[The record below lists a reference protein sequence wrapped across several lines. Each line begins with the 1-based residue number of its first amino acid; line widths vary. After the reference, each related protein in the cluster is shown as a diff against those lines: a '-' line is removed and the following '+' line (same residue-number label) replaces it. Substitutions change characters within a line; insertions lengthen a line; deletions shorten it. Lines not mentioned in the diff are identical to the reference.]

1 MSSVNPLENDLPALD
16 GNHINPVDTETLG
29 KRVYNELR
37 DFLMAG
43 GVQPGEKVTLRQ
55 LTGAFGTSLMPV
67 REAVQRLVA
76 EGALELLPNRA
87 IRVPLMT
94 RARVAEILRI
104 RLALEG
110 MAVEEAARIIRPET
124 IEHLE
129 ALNHAFSEDMK
140 TNENTGR
147 QFRVNKE
154 FHFTIYRAAEM
165 PVLMG
170 VIEKMWL
177 QIGPFLHFS
186 LGVRHREE
194 GSKYAPD
201 CHNRLIQALRQR
213 DGKAG
218 CEALAG
224 DLRGAVDLMVR
235 FGNLPD

>member
-1 MSSVNPLENDLPALD
+1 
-16 GNHINPVDTETLG
+16 
-29 KRVYNELR
+29 
-37 DFLMAG
+37 
-43 GVQPGEKVTLRQ
+43 
-55 LTGAFGTSLMPV
+55 
-67 REAVQRLVA
+67 
-76 EGALELLPNRA
+76 
-87 IRVPLMT
+87 
-94 RARVAEILRI
+94 
-104 RLALEG
+104 
-110 MAVEEAARIIRPET
+110 
-124 IEHLE
+124 
-129 ALNHAFSEDMK
+129 MK
-140 TNENTGR
+140 TSDNRGR

-170 VIEKMWL
+170 MIEKLWV
-177 QIGPFLHFS
+177 QVGPFLHFS

-224 DLRGAVDLMVR
+224 DLRGAVDLMLR

>member
-1 MSSVNPLENDLPALD
+1 MSSVNPLENDLPGFD
-16 GNHINPVDTETLG
+16 GTHIHPVDTETLG
-29 KRVYNELR
+29 QRVYNELR

-43 GVQPGEKVTLRQ
+43 GVPPGEKVTLRQ
-55 LTGAFGTSLMPV
+55 LTSAFGTSLMPV

-94 RARVAEILRI
+94 KARVAEILRI

-110 MAVEEAARIIRPET
+110 MAVEEAAKIIRPET
-124 IEHLE
+124 IDHLE
-129 ALNHAFSEDMK
+129 ALNNAFSEDMK
-140 TNENTGR
+140 TNDNRGR
-147 QFRVNKE
+147 QFRANKE
-154 FHFTIYRAAEM
+154 FHFTIYRTAEM
-165 PVLMG
+165 PVLMSM
-170 VIEKMWL
+170 IEKLWV
-177 QIGPFLHFS
+177 QVGPFLHFS

-194 GSKYAPD
+194 GSKYAPE

-224 DLRGAVDLMVR
+224 DLRGAVDLMLR

>member
-1 MSSVNPLENDLPALD
+1 MASVNPLENELPSLD
-16 GNHINPVDTETLG
+16 GNQIHPVDTETLG

-55 LTGAFGTSLMPV
+55 LTSAFGTSLMPV

-87 IRVPLMT
+87 IRVLLMSK
-94 RARVAEILRI
+94 ARVSEILRI

-110 MAVEEAARIIRPET
+110 MAVEEAAKIIPPET
-124 IEHLE
+124 IDHLE
-129 ALNHAFSEDMK
+129 ALNNAFSEDMK
-140 TNENTGR
+140 TSDNRGR

-154 FHFTIYRAAEM
+154 FHCTIYRAADM

-170 VIEKMWL
+170 MIDKLWV
-177 QIGPFLHFS
+177 QVGPFLHFS

>member
-1 MSSVNPLENDLPALD
+1 MSSANPLESHLSAFG
-16 GNHINPVDTETLG
+16 GNQIHPVDTETLG
-29 KRVYNELR
+29 QRVYNELR
-37 DFLMAG
+37 NFLMSG
-43 GVQPGEKVTLRQ
+43 GVPPGEKVTLRQ
-55 LTGAFGTSLMPV
+55 LTSAFGTSLMPV

-94 RARVAEILRI
+94 KARVTEILRI

-124 IEHLE
+124 VDHLE
-129 ALNHAFSEDMK
+129 ALNNAFCDDMK
-140 TNENTGR
+140 TSENRGH
-147 QFRVNKE
+147 QFGTNRD

-170 VIEKMWL
+170 MIEKLWV
-177 QIGPFLHFS
+177 QVGPFLHFS

-224 DLRGAVDLMVR
+224 DLRGAVDLMFR

>member
-1 MSSVNPLENDLPALD
+1 MSSVQPLKTDLPDL
-16 GNHINPVDTETLG
+16 GHQINPVDTETLG
-29 KRVYNELR
+29 RRVYNELR

-55 LTGAFGTSLMPV
+55 LTASFGTSLMPV

-87 IRVPLMT
+87 IRVPVMT
-94 RARVAEILRI
+94 KARIAEILRI

-110 MAVEEAARIIRPET
+110 MAVEEAARIISPET
-124 IEHLE
+124 IELLV
-129 ALNHAFSEDMK
+129 ALNRAFSEDMK
-140 TNENTGR
+140 ANDNRGR
-147 QFRVNKE
+147 QFRANKE

-165 PVLMG
+165 PVLLA
-170 VIEKMWL
+170 VIEKMWM
-177 QIGPFLHFS
+177 QVGPFLHFS
-186 LGVRHREE
+186 LGMRHREE

-201 CHNRLIQALRQR
+201 CHARLIEALRRR

-235 FGNLPD
+235 YGNLPD

>member
-1 MSSVNPLENDLPALD
+1 MSSVKPLENELRALD
-16 GNHINPVDTETLG
+16 GNQIHPVDTETLG
-29 KRVYNELR
+29 RRVYNELR

-55 LTGAFGTSLMPV
+55 LTSAFGTSLMPV

-87 IRVPLMT
+87 IRVPVMT
-94 RARVAEILRI
+94 KPRVFEILRI

-129 ALNHAFSEDMK
+129 VLNSAFSEDMK
-140 TNENTGR
+140 ANENRGR
-147 QFRVNKE
+147 QFRANKE

-165 PVLMG
+165 PVLLD
-170 VIEKMWL
+170 VIEKMWM

-224 DLRGAVDLMVR
+224 DLRGAVDLMIR